1 MSAAAAK
8 PEVSPAADAP
18 WQPRVNP
25 WWIALAVMLATSR
38 DAKFQRVRLRI
49 KNDTEAINL
58 VDSVD
63 EERAEF
69 IQHYFKVQW
78 PSRHLYH
85 AMLNTDAGVEETVN
99 TILYLMDAANK
110 KAGGDQT

>member
-1 MSAAAAK
+1 
-8 PEVSPAADAP
+8 
-18 WQPRVNP
+18 
-25 WWIALAVMLATSR
+25 
-38 DAKFQRVRLRI
+38 
-49 KNDTEAINL
+49 
-58 VDSVD
+58 VD
-63 EERAEF
+63 EERAQF

-99 TILYLMDAANK
+99 TILYLMEAANK